1 MDVPDVGIEILEI
14 SRVAIVVKDLEDAM
28 ERYRLILGIEPWE
41 VYYIGPPDQTDA

>member
-1 MDVPDVGIEILEI
+1 MDIPDVGIEIPEI
-14 SRVAIVVKDLEDAM
+14 SQVAIVVEDLEDAM